1 VSRHPRILVTG
12 FSVFPGAPVNP
23 TEKMIEALRQD
34 AAWLAAQGPIRLEV
48 LPVEY
53 GGIPG
58 WLERLG
64 AEFAPDIA
72 VHFGLSAKAEG
83 FTLERLARNEIA
95 AGRPDNAGRLLQ
107 STRIV
112 DGGQDVATSLPVDAI
127 HKALTANKLPV
138 SWSDDA
144 GGYLCNY
151 LFYHSCGKIPA
162 GFAPAM
168 AGFIH
173 VPPLAGKNAPP
184 NAMALQDLVAGATL
198 ILETCRTVWLAE
210 RNPEAV

>member
-1 VSRHPRILVTG
+1 M
-12 FSVFPGAPVNP
+12 NP

-53 GGIPG
+53 GEIPG

-64 AEFAPDIA
+64 AEFASDIA
-72 VHFGLSAKAEG
+72 IHFGLSAKAEG

-95 AGRPDNAGRLLQ
+95 SGRADNAGRLLQ
-107 STRIV
+107 STHII
-112 DGGQDVATSLPVDAI
+112 DGGPDIATSLPVGAI
-127 HKALTANKLPV
+127 REALTVRDLPV
-138 SWSDDA
+138 SWSNDA

-198 ILETCRTVWLAE
+198 IIETCRTVWLAE